1 MTYHLGRLTAYAT
14 IGLVFGLVGKGFF
27 MAGLQQKMSIFI
39 GIAMITIVLIQEKKI
54 AKFNFSQPIFRF
66 LSKIKQQL
74 GSQFKTKATNHFYN
88 RFTQWFLPC
97 GMVYVA
103 LFTP

>member
-66 LSKIKQQL
+66 LSKL
-74 GSQFKTKATNHFYN
+74 NNSSGS
-88 RFTQWFLPC
+88 
-97 GMVYVA
+97 V
-103 LFTP
+103 

>member
-1 MTYHLGRLTAYAT
+1 MLPVDRTNKAKKIIQIMTYHLGRLTAYAT

-54 AKFNFSQPIFRF
+54 AKFNFSSLFSDFF
-66 LSKIKQQL
+66 L
-74 GSQFKTKATNHFYN
+74 N
-88 RFTQWFLPC
+88 
-97 GMVYVA
+97 
-103 LFTP
+103 